1 MACNLIISKS
11 AAAELIRQSAF
22 GGTPGEMHIDLLPDG
37 FDEGWLYIRLRC
49 GNQSGTPIARTDGVT
64 LFAPA
69 EQVSLLN
76 GLSLDYYS
84 DLSGGGFL
92 ISPPEGAQASTCGS
106 GFKLNEN
113 HSNHLDN
120 HPH

>member
-1 MACNLIISKS
+1 MASNLSVSKA

-37 FDEGWLYIRLRC
+37 LEEGWLYIRIK
-49 GNQSGTPIARTDGVT
+49 GGQQGGTPIARTDGVT

-69 EQVSLLN
+69 EQLSLLE
-76 GLSLDYYS
+76 GLNLDYYG

-92 ISPPEGAQASTCGS
+92 ISTPEGAQRSPCGS
-106 GFKLNEN
+106 GFKLARVQ
-113 HSNHLDN
+113 
-120 HPH
+120 